1 MVRLVTEPV
10 LTCHVGLVHFGC
22 YRLPNL
28 TITLFESATELLSED
43 PSNRREP
50 VKRCGSVARQ
60 GGHTH
65 FALALGMCYSG
76 SDNLADYTVAGE
88 SKACNKG
95 RGNLADGY
103 FSIDVYNITDST
115 AFQESVSASESC
127 GPNFC
132 INNETFCSSVRHL
145 TSSRLLTAVLVIVVA
160 LFRTVLL

>member
-1 MVRLVTEPV
+1 MVRLVTEPI
-10 LTCHVGLVHFGC
+10 LTCHAGLVHLGC

-160 LFRTVLL
+160 LCRIVLL